1 MVANYLEL
9 NQDDSRAELIKLN
22 PTSENTNT
30 NTNKD
35 ISKSSIQPIVNEN
48 KFMNMKLHQIFD
60 NIVNI
65 LPNMY
70 NDYNRLYL
78 QTKLNLKNTYDN
90 DITESDVY
98 RETMRIFLFENE
110 NIVYLGILI
119 LIIAIF
125 LYIIN

>member
-1 MVANYLEL
+1 MVVSFKTL
-9 NQDDSRAELIKLN
+9 NDSRAELIKLN
-22 PTSENTNT
+22 PVSENTNT
-30 NTNKD
+30 TTNKPN
-35 ISKSSIQPIVNEN
+35 IKSTINKN

-70 NDYNRLYL
+70 NDYNRTYL

-90 DITESDVY
+90 DITESDIY
-98 RETMRIFLFENE
+98 RETIRVFLFENE

-119 LIIAIF
+119 LIVAIF